1 MLVPFTFLLWVLC
14 AVGIVDAQNY
24 PITGVKVAAGQP
36 VPYRKNINQLRNE
49 GGPAWYVPSPPLILL
64 FSVSSSSSRDPWSVS
79 HHSPLGTDGSMFGG
93 SQAHDGQLIHLD

>member
-49 GGPAWYVPSPPLILL
+49 GGPAWDLYNRALADMYKQSPSDRLSFFQIAGGYYFLSTL
-64 FSVSSSSSRDPWSVS
+64 HSV
-79 HHSPLGTDGSMFGG
+79 
-93 SQAHDGQLIHLD
+93 